1 MQPTEGYTVPRRTLD
16 VEDYI
21 DILRRHKGWIFGPFL
36 FTLVAS
42 VVGGYTWPD
51 TYVSSGII
59 KVERQQVPESLVQST
74 ITQDMIDRINS
85 MTESV
90 ESRGKLTEIITTYN
104 LYLKERARVP
114 LDDVI
119 ETMRGKIAI
128 EPLGQG
134 AGGRNVPAFRISF
147 SYPDRHLAQKVVQE
161 LMARFM
167 RSEEH

>member
-1 MQPTEGYTVPRRTLD
+1 
-16 VEDYI
+16 
-21 DILRRHKGWIFGPFL
+21 
-36 FTLVAS
+36 
-42 VVGGYTWPD
+42 
-51 TYVSSGII
+51 
-59 KVERQQVPESLVQST
+59 
-74 ITQDMIDRINS
+74 

-104 LYLKERARVP
+104 LYLKERAGVP

-119 ETMRGKIAI
+119 ETMRSKIAI

-134 AGGRNVPAFRISF
+134 AGGKNVPAFRVSF

-167 RSEEH
+167 DENFRNQSNQTFQTTDFLKSEQDKAQKELDAIEDRLAAYK